1 MYCDAVTFRLLDPW
15 GTLWSHLSGQR
26 GWGRVHLLIHLPAVN
41 LETTTISCRKAPVAT
56 NLKHTNNCPLGDKT
70 RHLTVLCRILFST
83 RLNKNK
89 MVGQR
94 NRYISNNSSSLLMS
108 LEFILSLL
116 HPRTRQTCFQ
126 NETYDYG
133 VFAILQYP
141 IVISFIL
148 KVS

>member
-1 MYCDAVTFRLLDPW
+1 MIILCNNIRCTAMLWNFGFLILGEPYEVTCQVRE
-15 GTLWSHLSGQR
+15 GGVGST
-26 GWGRVHLLIHLPAVN
+26 LLIHLPAVN

-56 NLKHTNNCPLGDKT
+56 NLKHTNNCPLGEKS

-108 LEFILSLL
+108 LEFILFLK

-126 NETYDYG
+126 NETYDYR
-133 VFAILQYP
+133 VLQYCNTP
-141 IVISFIL
+141 
-148 KVS
+148 